1 MFTLHNKS
9 NKWDFK
15 NSSFNNLIMGNVIN
29 GKKKLLHLFTT
40 FVSGQLFH
48 EAWYLNLRAIE
59 HMTIK
64 EEHDLFFPI
73 NFQILL

>member
-1 MFTLHNKS
+1 
-9 NKWDFK
+9 
-15 NSSFNNLIMGNVIN
+15 MGNVIN